1 MAGTAATDRGSE
13 RESREKKQGSKGKKE
28 KDDVKASRMRPERST
43 EQEASALRKRR
54 RQRGLERWREMRALT
69 NGEEDGAGGERTPRS
84 GTDRADW
91 SGGVRSED
99 GAALEGLRKAP
110 TSWRG
115 GGAASGGVEVAGG
128 QEADLLRPP
137 MVGVD
142 DPSSMVPPTMASPS
156 TWRRGGGRGGRG
168 LRHRG
173 KAGHGRIDARQRG
186 ELQGVWPV
194 EPAEPAGTMA
204 AVDRIRAGRRRGLE
218 VAARSWRRQWGGRG
232 GAAGW
237 ERRGTSGGRGGR
249 GGRCGGREE
258 ASRRRWG
265 GRGGGGEERRRCG
278 RKRRRRC
285 GAVGERGEAGKT
297 IAAAWR
303 ATKERACER
312 WPHTR
317 YNPYER
323 NRQRCSTRRV
333 VYGGA
338 KRRVLW
344 CRGSLKDKE
353 VHIYSTADRS

>member
-13 RESREKKQGSKGKKE
+13 RESWEKKQGSKGKKE

-43 EQEASALRKRR
+43 EHEASALRKRR
-54 RQRGLERWREMRALT
+54 RQRGLERRREMRALT
-69 NGEEDGAGGERTPRS
+69 NGEEDGAGDEQSPRS

-91 SGGVRSED
+91 SGGVRSEG
-99 GAALEGLRKAP
+99 GAAPEGLRKAP
-110 TSWRG
+110 IGWHG

-173 KAGHGRIDARQRG
+173 KAGHGRIDAWQRG

-194 EPAEPAGTMA
+194 ESAERAGTMA

-232 GAAGW
+232 GVGV
-237 ERRGTSGGRGGR
+237 ERRRRGVRGEEPVAGEGGGEDDAAARRGLRGVGAEGR
-249 GGRCGGREE
+249 RRRRGEEAPREEEE
-258 ASRRRWG
+258 ASVQEPS
-265 GRGGGGEERRRCG
+265 GREG
-278 RKRRRRC
+278 
-285 GAVGERGEAGKT
+285 
-297 IAAAWR
+297 R

-317 YNPYER
+317 YNPYKR
-323 NRQRCSTRRV
+323 NRQCSSTRRV
-333 VYGGA
+333 VYGGV
-338 KRRVLW
+338 KRRALR
-344 CRGSLKDKE
+344 CRGSLE
-353 VHIYSTADRS
+353 G